1 EGMAIRERLPV
12 WLAIWMP
19 NFLFGAIGIV
29 ILAVTA
35 REWRAPHLRH
45 VWRVIDVVW
54 QRLPRRRAGRGER
67 FTATA
72 RDTTLIIDRYLL
84 RQFLTFIGIGLAV
97 TAALFI
103 VVDLLQT
110 LDRYLRVKPPLVYVF
125 EHFVYA
131 LPVALHQGLPIVML
145 VATVSLLPTRTRS

>member
-1 EGMAIRERLPV
+1 VRALGR
-12 WLAIWMP
+12 
-19 NFLFGAIGIV
+19 GAAGI
-29 ILAVTA
+29 TA
-35 REWRAPHLRH
+35 RGLAAPHLRT
-45 VWRVIDVVW
+45 VWRVIGVVW
-54 QRLPRRRAGRGER
+54 QRVPRRRAGRAER

-72 RDTTLIIDRYLL
+72 RDTTLIIDRYLI